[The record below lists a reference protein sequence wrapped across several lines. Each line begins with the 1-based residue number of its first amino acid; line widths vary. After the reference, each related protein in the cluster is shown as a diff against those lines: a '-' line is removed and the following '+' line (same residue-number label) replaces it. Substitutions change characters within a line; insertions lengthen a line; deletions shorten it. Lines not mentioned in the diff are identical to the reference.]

1 MTASER
7 SPNTAPSILYLT
19 LTQVLSEPVEQR
31 LLGGIRRFARTHGI
45 PVEICNGL
53 GVRAETILDILARFR
68 PGGCIFECGGFPIL
82 PAAFGDVPVVYIE
95 APDGP
100 GWRTADSVDS
110 DDDAVAEL
118 AFRELAKSHPPLF
131 AAVPFIRSAGW
142 SVRRVRAF
150 RAVCSKAGAK
160 CLVFRNCAGED
171 GAAWSARLGAWA
183 ASLPPHAAVFAV
195 NDPTAWDVERALA
208 AAGKTLPRMATLV
221 GVDAVGK
228 RWDFRSDAISSVQ
241 LDFELCGYLAAK
253 ALAGKMEGGVAG
265 GRAALDHAP
274 RRILFSPLLVER
286 RRSTMGRGRQEGWIL
301 KAVDLIR
308 EKACDGLS
316 AAELPARFRCSRSL
330 FDLRF
335 KEALGHT
342 AQDEIEH
349 VRLEKAFELLRR
361 GTSIGAIAAL
371 CGYRTDIALRW
382 VFRRRTGMSMR
393 EWRARN
399 SL

>member
-1 MTASER
+1 MHNPQT
-7 SPNTAPSILYLT
+7 ILYLT
-19 LTQVLSEPVEQR
+19 LTQVLAEPVELR

-45 PVEICNGL
+45 PVEVCNGL
-53 GVRAETILDILARFR
+53 GVRAETIPGILARFR
-68 PGGCIFECGGFPIL
+68 PAGCIFECGGFPIP

-100 GWRTADSVDS
+100 GWRNADSVIS
-110 DDDAVAEL
+110 DDDAVAGL

-131 AAVPFIRSAGW
+131 AAVPFIRPAGW
-142 SVRRVRAF
+142 SERRVRAF
-150 RAVCSKAGAK
+150 RSVCARAGAK
-160 CLVFRNCAGED
+160 CLLFRNRPGED
-171 GAAWSARLGAWA
+171 SAARAARLAAWA
-183 ASLPPHAAVFAV
+183 ASLPLHAAIFAV
-195 NDPTAWDVERALA
+195 NDPTAWSVERALA

-241 LDFELCGYLAAK
+241 LDFELSGYLAAK
-253 ALAGKMEGGVAG
+253 ALVEKMEGGAAAG
-265 GRAALDHAP
+265 SRAAQDHAP

-349 VRLEKAFELLRR
+349 VRLEKVFELLRR
-361 GTSIGAIAAL
+361 GTPIGAIAAL

-399 SL
+399 SLCFL